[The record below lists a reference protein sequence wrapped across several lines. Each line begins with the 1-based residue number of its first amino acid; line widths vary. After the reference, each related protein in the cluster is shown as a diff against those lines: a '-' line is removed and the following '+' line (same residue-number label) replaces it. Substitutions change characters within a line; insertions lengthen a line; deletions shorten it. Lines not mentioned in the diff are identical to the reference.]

1 MAKSCS
7 IVLVEL
13 RGGFVTSL
21 YSPQC
26 FCPWPALPVTRVQL
40 SRADGMSWPRV
51 LPLSLTLGIFQG
63 QDACVCVRR
72 AVVYPQV
79 CVHVRDGAN
88 HKRSLLQGS
97 VCTDRSRRRLFLT
110 KNLTDAAL
118 PIGLE
123 MKWALQIGTSCF
135 ISTALFSKF
144 SFHQDVV
151 WHRQEKFLSRCSV
164 CCSPAEPNCGG
175 CPGGI

>member
-1 MAKSCS
+1 MSFPQTGKVSWRIGNAQEIDQTAAAVRDAGSKWEPDLKSDSSQFQFITGQWGVAKSCS
-7 IVLVEL
+7 VVLVEL

-79 CVHVRDGAN
+79 CVHEMELITSAAYCRVLFALTGA
-88 HKRSLLQGS
+88 G
-97 VCTDRSRRRLFLT
+97 
-110 KNLTDAAL
+110 
-118 PIGLE
+118 
-123 MKWALQIGTSCF
+123 
-135 ISTALFSKF
+135 
-144 SFHQDVV
+144 
-151 WHRQEKFLSRCSV
+151 
-164 CCSPAEPNCGG
+164 GG
-175 CPGGI
+175 CSSPRI